1 VVDSW
6 EKNHYFIKRNQIISE
21 QFLKSTTDT
30 NSNINSQCQ
39 QGYSI
44 GSYSPQSR
52 HVEGQDAIV
61 GHSKEKNEEPGNEL
75 EGVPGTAPAVMAWAR
90 DLMHHGGVMVRTR
103 GALVL

>member
-1 VVDSW
+1 MV
-6 EKNHYFIKRNQIISE
+6 K
-21 QFLKSTTDT
+21 
-30 NSNINSQCQ
+30 INSQCQ

-52 HVEGQDAIV
+52 HIEGQDAIV

-90 DLMHHGGVMVRTR
+90 DFMHHGGVMGQDQGSP
-103 GALVL
+103 GALTSLWPDQLAQMRQSEQI